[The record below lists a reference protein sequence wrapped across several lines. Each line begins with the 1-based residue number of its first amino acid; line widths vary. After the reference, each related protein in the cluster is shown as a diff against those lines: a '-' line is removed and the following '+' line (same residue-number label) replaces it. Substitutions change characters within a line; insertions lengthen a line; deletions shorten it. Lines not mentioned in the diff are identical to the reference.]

1 MERRPFILL
10 GASALAGCTDTEY
23 GAGTSPT
30 TTAGTGT
37 PTSTDTAMADGGT
50 PLTLSSPA
58 FDAGDPIPTRYTC
71 DGEDVSPELNLAGVP
86 EAARSLA
93 LVVDDPDAPG
103 SDPFVH
109 WLVWNLSPSTTT
121 IPEGVPTTG
130 TVAELDGARQGT
142 NGFGEVGYRGPC
154 PPTSH
159 DTHTYLFRLR
169 ALDATLDLEA
179 GAKRPALEDAISG
192 HVVAET
198 TLTGTYNRT

>member
-10 GASALAGCTDTEY
+10 GASALAGCTETRS

-30 TTAGTGT
+30 AGTAT
-37 PTSTDTAMADGGT
+37 PTPTDTPMADGGT
-50 PLTLSSPA
+50 PLTLSTPA
-58 FDAGDPIPTRYTC
+58 FDAIDSIPTKFTC
-71 DGEDVSPELNLAGVP
+71 DGEDLSPELNVASVP
-86 EAARSLA
+86 EAARALA

-103 SDPFVH
+103 ADPFVH
-109 WLVWNLSPSTTT
+109 WLLWNVSPSTTT
-121 IPEGVPTTG
+121 IPEGVPTTE
-130 TVAELDGARQGT
+130 TVDELDGARQGT

-159 DTHTYLFRLR
+159 GAHTYRFQLR

-198 TLTGTYNRT
+198 TLTGTYDRK